1 MTAVYIIV
9 GLILLLAVLLLIP
22 VFVYA
27 EFSGEFSAKIKYGF
41 ITVFD
46 TEKKKPKR
54 KDNKH
59 EKQNK
64 PKEKP
69 KSKSKKKSKPSLL
82 FEKKKSELGLFG
94 AIKYF
99 LDILKDLLA
108 RILWLVKRID
118 FKHFKL
124 DLTVASDDAAKT
136 AVTYGEVCTAVY
148 PILSLLNANT
158 NLSLKQVNICADFNK
173 TAIDA
178 EISVILKTRLIYF
191 AIMGIKTLFAYKN
204 LIKEVN
210 DYE

>member
-46 TEKKKPKR
+46 TQKKKPKR
-54 KDNKH
+54 QDNKH

-69 KSKSKKKSKPSLL
+69 KSKSKPSLL

-136 AVTYGEVCTAVY
+136 AVTYGEVCAAVY
-148 PILSLLNANT
+148 PVLSLLNANT
-158 NLSLKQVNICADFNK
+158 NLSLKQVNISADFNK

-191 AIMGIKTLFAYKN
+191 VIMGIKTLFAYKN

>member
-9 GLILLLAVLLLIP
+9 GLILLLSVLLLIP
-22 VFVYA
+22 VFVNA
-27 EFSGEFSAKIKYGF
+27 QFSGEFSAKIKYGF

-46 TEKKKPKR
+46 TQKKKPKR

-69 KSKSKKKSKPSLL
+69 KSKSKPSLL
-82 FEKKKSELGLFG
+82 FEKKKSELGFFG

-99 LDILKDLLA
+99 LDILKDLSA

-158 NLSLKQVNICADFNK
+158 NLSLKQVNISADFNK

-178 EISVILKTRLIYF
+178 EISVILKTKLIYF
-191 AIMGIKTLFAYKN
+191 VIMGIKTLFAYKN